1 MVCFPALH
9 EQGLSCPL
17 QGQPQPARTGTG
29 FGGKS
34 VSPSFWCRER
44 ASHTLDVWTVVPS
57 ELPAEGTARHCF
69 MEVTPYTNSL
79 AL

>member
-17 QGQPQPARTGTG
+17 QGQPQPARAGTG

-44 ASHTLDVWTVVPS
+44 ASHTLGRVD
-57 ELPAEGTARHCF
+57 GG
-69 MEVTPYTNSL
+69 